1 MKITEN
7 IFLDNVV

>member
-7 IFLDNVV
+7 IRCTS